1 MNSQLKAPLTHQAFT
16 SSLFWLNSYQQGS
29 TAPTGRC
36 NLLISC
42 WKHSLRAVV
51 PLQRK
56 HCTLEG
62 SRDVETE
69 SATAA
74 ITVPNVYQH
83 LDFVLCPVLS
93 VQKPQAMI
101 TGGSSPLFM
110 DRSILIS
117 WIVLSFSRKKVH
129 DHLAQVG
136 EERLVAWD
144 DAQCM
149 SRFSVRLSEPRH
161 LQGSDSEAVSDILLA
176 VTGIFLKPKS
186 ICWIHCKLSPIQ
198 WTADPVP
205 APFWISM
212 YQSTVLQVVRILCE
226 MSSQN
231 MSGKL
236 HAYEPTQWKCPV
248 GTA

>member
-1 MNSQLKAPLTHQAFT
+1 MNSQLKAPLTHQAFS
-16 SSLFWLNSYQQGS
+16 SSLFWLSSYQQGS
-29 TAPTGRC
+29 TASTGGC
-36 NLLISC
+36 SLLISC
-42 WKHSLRAVV
+42 WKQSVRAVV

-62 SRDVETE
+62 SRDMETE

-74 ITVPNVYQH
+74 ITVPNVCQH

-93 VQKPQAMI
+93 VQKPQEMI
-101 TGGSSPLFM
+101 TGDSSPLFM
-110 DRSILIS
+110 DRGILIS
-117 WIVLSFSRKKVH
+117 WIVLSFSRNKVH
-129 DHLAQVG
+129 DHLAQLG
-136 EERLVAWD
+136 EEHLMAWD

-149 SRFSVRLSEPRH
+149 SWFSVRHSGSRH
-161 LQGSDSEAVSDILLA
+161 LQGSDSGAVRDILLA
-176 VTGIFLKPKS
+176 VAGILLNPKS
-186 ICWIHCKLSPIQ
+186 ICWTHCKPSPIQ

-236 HAYEPTQWKCPV
+236 HAYEPKQWKCPV
-248 GTA
+248 GIA